1 MTKQKINSKR
11 VNFISKVLIL
21 KDVLVFF
28 KLYIYINYIYI
39 YTHTYIYVYIY
50 IHPHIYKVSLFDF
63 IYRKRISPKKG
74 PFLP

>member
-28 KLYIYINYIYI
+28 FKLYIY
-39 YTHTYIYVYIY
+39 TYIYVYIY
-50 IHPHIYKVSLFDF
+50 TPTHI
-63 IYRKRISPKKG
+63 
-74 PFLP
+74 